1 MDTSLIRE
9 LAELALAGSGQH
21 CHEEA
26 LCIAEWL
33 ERLGQDEAA
42 RLIRISSLANQGRYQ
57 EALAFAHGNPWPALE
72 PWFALCEWHLGLGAA
87 LDRRLAGL
95 GGSSPGADMS
105 RIDTPPGF
113 AVYPSASPKAANLP
127 AVDQV
132 LAFEQALGGEP
143 PAAGRRL
150 AGLENGA
157 LGERLLQRFAQPLQ
171 GLEADRLELKAM
183 LRAEL
188 PLGRQQQTFLLQLLG
203 AVEHAPGGEYLAQ
216 LARRELQVL
225 IPLNGM
231 LDNLVRNSHKLDLES

>member
-1 MDTSLIRE
+1 MAIP
-9 LAELALAGSGQH
+9 
-21 CHEEA
+21 
-26 LCIAEWL
+26 
-33 ERLGQDEAA
+33 
-42 RLIRISSLANQGRYQ
+42 GRR
-57 EALAFAHGNPWPALE
+57 W
-72 PWFALCEWHLGLGAA
+72 
-87 LDRRLAGL
+87 
-95 GGSSPGADMS
+95 SPGS
-105 RIDTPPGF
+105 PC
-113 AVYPSASPKAANLP
+113 ASGTWGWAPRWT
-127 AVDQV
+127 
-132 LAFEQALGGEP
+132 
-143 PAAGRRL
+143 AGWP

-183 LRAEL
+183 LHAEL

>member
-95 GGSSPGADMS
+95 GGSSDPALAD
-105 RIDTPPGF
+105 F
-113 AVYPSASPKAANLP
+113 AA
-127 AVDQV
+127 
-132 LAFEQALGGEP
+132 
-143 PAAGRRL
+143 
-150 AGLENGA
+150 
-157 LGERLLQRFAQPLQ
+157 
-171 GLEADRLELKAM
+171 
-183 LRAEL
+183 
-188 PLGRQQQTFLLQLLG
+188 
-203 AVEHAPGGEYLAQ
+203 
-216 LARRELQVL
+216 
-225 IPLNGM
+225 
-231 LDNLVRNSHKLDLES
+231 

>member
-1 MDTSLIRE
+1 
-9 LAELALAGSGQH
+9 
-21 CHEEA
+21 
-26 LCIAEWL
+26 
-33 ERLGQDEAA
+33 
-42 RLIRISSLANQGRYQ
+42 
-57 EALAFAHGNPWPALE
+57 
-72 PWFALCEWHLGLGAA
+72 
-87 LDRRLAGL
+87 
-95 GGSSPGADMS
+95 MS

-113 AVYPSASPKAANLP
+113 AVYPSARQPAGNLRGGYRGVACSPP
-127 AVDQV
+127 R
-132 LAFEQALGGEP
+132 GGPP